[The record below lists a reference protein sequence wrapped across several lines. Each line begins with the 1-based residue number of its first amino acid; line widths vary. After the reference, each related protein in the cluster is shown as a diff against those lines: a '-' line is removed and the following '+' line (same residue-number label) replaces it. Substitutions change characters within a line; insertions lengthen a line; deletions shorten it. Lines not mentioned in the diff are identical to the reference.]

1 MLMYGWL
8 ETPAVTIAAG
18 SAIALLGLP
27 HGAMDLQVLARSYRV
42 GRQRFAAVTALYLTC
57 AAVMALAWW
66 AAPVAALAFFL
77 LIAVVHFGEDWQAAE
92 QPFLQHGMALAL
104 LATPA
109 LLHKAATAA
118 IFVALTGTSDAAL
131 VADALLVVAPVALV
145 VAVTAIAAMAANGA
159 YKTVASAVLS
169 LAALAVLPPA
179 LGFAVYFCLFHSPQH
194 FAQRL
199 RLLGWSRARQ
209 WLPVVVPVTAL
220 AFAIVAGLFALV
232 PATGVSARFVAAIF
246 MTLSVLT
253 LPHVAVPIL
262 LDAGFSRWQPR
273 RRARSI
279 ASGR

>member
-1 MLMYGWL
+1 MLIGGWL
-8 ETPAVTIAAG
+8 ETPAMSIAAG
-18 SAIALLGLP
+18 AAIAVFGLP
-27 HGAMDLQVLARSYRV
+27 HGAMDLQALARSYRI
-42 GRQRFAAVTALYLTC
+42 GRQQFAAMTALYLAC

-77 LIAVVHFGEDWQAAE
+77 MIAVVHFGEDWQAAE
-92 QPFLQHGMALAL
+92 QPFLQHGTALAL
-104 LATPA
+104 LAMPA
-109 LLHKAATAA
+109 LFHKAAIAA
-118 IFVALTGTSDAAL
+118 IFVALTGTPPAAL

-145 VAVTAIAAMAANGA
+145 VAIAAIAAMAANGA
-159 YKTVASAVLS
+159 YRTAASAVAS

-199 RLLGWSRARQ
+199 RLLGWSRARH
-209 WLPVVVPVTAL
+209 WLPVVIPVTAL
-220 AFAIVAGLFALV
+220 AFAIVAGLFAVV
-232 PATGVSARFVAAIF
+232 PATGVPARFVAAIF

-262 LDAGFSRWQPR
+262 LDAGLSRWQPR
-273 RRARSI
+273 RRAKSI